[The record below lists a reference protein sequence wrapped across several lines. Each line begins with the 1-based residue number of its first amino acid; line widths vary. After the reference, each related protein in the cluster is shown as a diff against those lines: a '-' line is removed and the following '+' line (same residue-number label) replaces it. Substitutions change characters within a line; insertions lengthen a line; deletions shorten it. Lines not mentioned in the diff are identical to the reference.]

1 MSDLLTRVWRVIKGD
16 KSLRKNKSELLREG
30 CRAFL
35 KNCFMSVRTIFLMIL
50 FSTTIVSNLIIIIII
65 GVRTGPSKRHWQRRT
80 VLANTGSCCYR
91 STAGR
96 GSSLLMR
103 YVRRHSGLPP
113 RTKGKQR
120 WFCAHCYF
128 HVEQK
133 EVERLCSLR
142 KAYYTIKALTLRREN
157 WPKARIDH
165 SKAVVHRQL
174 RWNKEARRLFW
185 ISGLSL
191 FCIFVLKWVKS
202 FQVWV
207 VGQ

>member
-103 YVRRHSGLPP
+103 YVRRHFGLPP
-113 RTKGKQR
+113 RTKRKQR

-133 EVERLCSLR
+133 EVERL
-142 KAYYTIKALTLRREN
+142 
-157 WPKARIDH
+157 ARWEKLII
-165 SKAVVHRQL
+165 QL
-174 RWNKEARRLFW
+174 RHWLWDGNIDRKPGLIIRKP
-185 ISGLSL
+185 LSL
-191 FCIFVLKWVKS
+191 DNWDGRKN
-202 FQVWV
+202 
-207 VGQ
+207 